1 MKLTGSRGQSK
12 GPGKQTCLENDKCY
26 REKLMRIEINY
37 VAVFV
42 MIRQAEISENKTLN
56 KQILQFQEV
65 QLGRDEQ

>member
-1 MKLTGSRGQSK
+1 
-12 GPGKQTCLENDKCY
+12 
-26 REKLMRIEINY
+26 MRIEINY